1 MYHADYTKETRTTCV
16 YCPVWRD
23 CYTTV
28 IPALDWNDSDQ
39 WVRSMGVCYLTYLM
53 VLCKRYRLL
62 SKGVAIMEG
71 ELVGM

>member
-1 MYHADYTKETRTTCV
+1 MYQAQYTKETRTACV

-28 IPALDWNDSDQ
+28 IPALESNDSY
-39 WVRSMGVCYLTYLM
+39 VGVCYSIYLM
-53 VLCKRYRLL
+53 VLCQLYRLL

-71 ELVGM
+71 ELVRM